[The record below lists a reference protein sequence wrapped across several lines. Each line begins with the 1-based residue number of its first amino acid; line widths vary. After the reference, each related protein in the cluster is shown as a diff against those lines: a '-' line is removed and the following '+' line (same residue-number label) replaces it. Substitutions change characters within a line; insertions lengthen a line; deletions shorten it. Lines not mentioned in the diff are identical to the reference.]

1 MHKLAE
7 LGQLVKTINFD
18 ETVYLQTTQK
28 LVEFGRLTARIS
40 RDSPTR
46 QYVQIANLM

>member
-28 LVEFGRLTARIS
+28 LVELVLVS
-40 RDSPTR
+40 
-46 QYVQIANLM
+46 